1 MPKSM
6 DFSDTG
12 LTVAGIIP
20 ARYAS
25 TRFPGKPL
33 VMIQGMSMIERV
45 YRQAS
50 GCALLSTVIVATD
63 DARIADHV
71 TGFGGRVIMT
81 SPHHPSGTDRIAE
94 TLRKLDENGEH
105 YDIAVNIQGDEP
117 TIRPEQIE
125 SVVNLFSNNETRIA
139 TLIKVIDK
147 TEDLF
152 NPNVVKVVTDK
163 TGRALLFSRSP
174 IPHIRQLP
182 DEVWTS
188 AFTFY
193 RHIGIYAYRTQ
204 TLQDISQL
212 PPAPPETAESLEQLR
227 WLWNGYP
234 IQTDIT
240 DFETIGIDTPED
252 LSKLTNI
259 S

>member
-1 MPKSM
+1 M

-12 LTVAGIIP
+12 LTAAGVIP

-33 VMIQGMSMIERV
+33 VMIKGISMIERV

-50 GCALLSTVIVATD
+50 RCALLNTVIVATD

-94 TLRKLDENGEH
+94 AMRILAGYGEH

-125 SVVNLFSNNETRIA
+125 SVVSLFSNDETRIA
-139 TLIKVIDK
+139 TLIKVIEN

-152 NPNVVKVVTDK
+152 NPNVVKVVTDI

-174 IPHIRQLP
+174 IPHIRQYP
-182 DEVWTS
+182 DNEWTS
-188 AFTFY
+188 VFKFY

-204 TLQDISQL
+204 TLQDISRL
-212 PPAPPETAESLEQLR
+212 TPAPPETAESLEQLR
-227 WLWNGYP
+227 WLWNGYR

-259 S
+259 A

>member
-1 MPKSM
+1 M

-12 LTVAGIIP
+12 LTAVGVIP

-33 VMIQGMSMIERV
+33 VMIKGMSMIERV

-50 GCALLSTVIVATD
+50 RCTLLSAVIVATD

-94 TLRKLDENGEH
+94 TMRILAGNGEH

-117 TIRPEQIE
+117 TIQPEQIE
-125 SVVNLFSNNETRIA
+125 RVVSLFSNIETRIA
-139 TLIKVIDK
+139 TLIKVIIN

-174 IPHIRQLP
+174 IPHIRQHP
-182 DEVWTS
+182 DDEWTS
-188 AFTFY
+188 VFTFY
-193 RHIGIYAYRTQ
+193 RHIGIYAYRIQ
-204 TLQDISQL
+204 TLQDISGLQ
-212 PPAPPETAESLEQLR
+212 PAPPETAESLEQLR